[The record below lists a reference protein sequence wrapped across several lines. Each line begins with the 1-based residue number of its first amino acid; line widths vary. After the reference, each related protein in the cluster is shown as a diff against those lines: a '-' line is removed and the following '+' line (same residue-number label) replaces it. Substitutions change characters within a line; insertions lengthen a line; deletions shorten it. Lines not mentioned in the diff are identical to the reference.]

1 MFTIEFLKILYKN
14 INRIRLLNIFTY
26 IFYLFYFELYFY
38 NELVSIG
45 IGLYIIVFFILI
57 FNLKNQKFFFISE
70 YLSTF
75 AVFNINCFIFGF
87 SRKYINGSLIILFDF
102 ICLLVSDFI
111 YPKIFMYTVVPIIET
126 NEIITNREE
135 IKLIVL
141 EYKCENH
148 IITEPD
154 FSESN
159 KNPNV
164 EGICLEVRESISEPD
179 FSLKNPNE
187 VRDSAAEPDS
197 VECENCI
204 CMICLSNMNNEIVG
218 NNNCKHYFHY
228 KCISEYITKCNL
240 IKFVC
245 PICRN

>member
-1 MFTIEFLKILYKN
+1 
-14 INRIRLLNIFTY
+14 
-26 IFYLFYFELYFY
+26 
-38 NELVSIG
+38 
-45 IGLYIIVFFILI
+45 
-57 FNLKNQKFFFISE
+57 
-70 YLSTF
+70 
-75 AVFNINCFIFGF
+75 
-87 SRKYINGSLIILFDF
+87 
-102 ICLLVSDFI
+102 
-111 YPKIFMYTVVPIIET
+111 MYTVVPIIET

-164 EGICLEVRESISEPD
+164 EGICLKVRESVS
-179 FSLKNPNE
+179 
-187 VRDSAAEPDS
+187 EPDS

-228 KCISEYITKCNL
+228 KCISEYVNKCNL

>member
-57 FNLKNQKFFFISE
+57 FNLKNQKFFFICE

-148 IITEPD
+148 IITETD

-164 EGICLEVRESISEPD
+164 EGI
-179 FSLKNPNE
+179 FSE
-187 VRDSAAEPDS
+187 VRDSVAEPDS

-228 KCISEYITKCNL
+228 KCISEYVTKCNL